1 MFINY
6 IWVQALTLTILTCF
20 EGTILNSKQRIDFL
34 FLFDEVHWKY
44 FLIPVCSG
52 HAKLIW
58 FLQQYLDNILIISD
72 DQDCKTW
79 CISDTRAGYFLSNF
93 TFRLTG
99 HFICFSVIYVT
110 GQDEFDSRKDTVSL
124 LTWSLGQNFWEWM
137 HKDMLLFSIITFE
150 GKLSNKSCK

>member
-6 IWVQALTLTILTCF
+6 ICVQALTLTILTCF
-20 EGTILNSKQRIDFL
+20 EGTILHSKQRIDFL

-44 FLIPVCSG
+44 FLILVCSV

-99 HFICFSVIYVT
+99 HIICFSVIYVT
-110 GQDEFDSRKDTVSL
+110 GQDEFDSRKDTVSAHLKSGKEL
-124 LTWSLGQNFWEWM
+124 LRMNAQGHASVFNYYIWRQ
-137 HKDMLLFSIITFE
+137 TFMQVV
-150 GKLSNKSCK
+150 